1 MFVSGFSVKVGFY
14 ERPSLSET
22 ITSRNGIFV
31 RECEQVNLM
40 VG

>member
-14 ERPSLSET
+14 KT

-40 VG
+40 VGYRLLR